1 MTMSTDV
8 SQIESQIECRR
19 AVFTDHAISRGA
31 VQRSD
36 FRGLLMVGPGRM
48 TTNVTGAMSG

>member
-1 MTMSTDV
+1 MMMSTDL
-8 SQIESQIECRR
+8 SQIESQIECRPD
-19 AVFTDHAISRGA
+19 VFTDHAISRVA

-36 FRGLLMVGPGRM
+36 FRGLLMAGPRRM